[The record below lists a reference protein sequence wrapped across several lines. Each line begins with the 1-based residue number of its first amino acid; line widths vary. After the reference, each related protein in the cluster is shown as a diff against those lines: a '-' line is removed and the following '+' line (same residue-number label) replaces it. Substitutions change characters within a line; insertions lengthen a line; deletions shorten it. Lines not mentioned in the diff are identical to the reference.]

1 MLNQD
6 PYDFWEQFR
15 VAFAAGW
22 DHASVC
28 DRPLAIPNQLG
39 SNGSISFWQNG
50 VRQDTCEL
58 VFYKTAAET
67 GPTAQFAKFRV
78 GETSKQVTDLYT
90 GLPQTVTELTYD
102 QAYCVANSSSA
113 LVRPTVAIC
122 TNSKIVP
129 TLVGTGMD
137 PGEAYVSLADAEKPL
152 VTLTLPPPSIGLR
165 RRR

>member
-1 MLNQD
+1 MGPCL
-6 PYDFWEQFR
+6 
-15 VAFAAGW
+15 
-22 DHASVC
+22 SL
-28 DRPLAIPNQLG
+28 RPALAIPNQLG
-39 SNGSISFWQNG
+39 SNGRISFWQNG
-50 VRQDTCEL
+50 VRQDTCDL

-78 GETSKQVTDLYT
+78 GETAKQVTDLYT
-90 GLPQTVTELTYD
+90 GLTQTVTELTYD
-102 QAYCVANSSSA
+102 QAYCVANSSPA
-113 LVRPTVAIC
+113 LVRPPVAIC